1 MFVKNSNTSK
11 KTPIRDIN
19 IIFWC
24 LSLSLKSVIYFSDDE
39 QVMEAEKFIL
49 NEIVPIG
56 DKYFDD
62 GVGTMDFT
70 YGNTLYFSA
79 WVLR

>member
-1 MFVKNSNTSK
+1 MVSQLKNM
-11 KTPIRDIN
+11 
-19 IIFWC
+19 
-24 LSLSLKSVIYFSDDE
+24 LYFSDDE
-39 QVMEAEKFIL
+39 QVSEAEKFIL
-49 NEIVPIG
+49 DEISPIG

-70 YGNTLYFSA
+70 YGCTLYFSA